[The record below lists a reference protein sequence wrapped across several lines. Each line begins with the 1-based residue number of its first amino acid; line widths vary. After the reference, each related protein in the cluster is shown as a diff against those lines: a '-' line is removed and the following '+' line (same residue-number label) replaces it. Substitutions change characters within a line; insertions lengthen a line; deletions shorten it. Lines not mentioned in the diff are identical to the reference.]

1 MVKGSTI
8 PESIIE
14 EVKSRANL
22 GEFAGEVV
30 QLKRSGRSLVGLC
43 PFHQEKTPS
52 FHVHDDEGY
61 FNCFG
66 CGKKGSLFTFI
77 METKGLTFPEAVR
90 FVAARVGVE
99 IPRDVEQHAGD
110 RGQQEQLAKLRSLMR
125 VAVEVYQRELAG
137 STRASGYLQS
147 RGISVDTQR
156 LYSLG
161 FAPRGWEFI
170 LPAINKQLDGQG
182 PTAAE
187 LEPMLLTLGL
197 LKQRSADD
205 TDTQEQKRGCYDS
218 FRERL
223 MFPIARSDGAPIAFG
238 GRLLA
243 ADPKAPKYINSPES
257 PLYSKRKT
265 LYGLHQAMPTM
276 RREKRAFLIEGY
288 MDVLSMVQGGYSGS
302 VACCGT
308 ALTPDHAKILARFV
322 ERTTVVFDGDG
333 AGRAAA
339 AKSVEAFLNTGV
351 DLYVAVLPQDEDP
364 DSLVRTGEVERLRDA
379 IESSSVAGLEFLLR
393 QLLDEEGSTLTP
405 AVSGRVAQ
413 RFATT
418 VAKIANPVEKEFSLR
433 RGAELLG
440 VSMEALDRIVREETK
455 RAHGRTAAPTEGAR
469 PPRVRQDPD
478 RVHRPLE
485 LPRLQGDPAAAVEF
499 SAPLVTSASSRMPA
513 IEGASVSARR
523 EAKGDA
529 AERAAKQFLYKQM
542 VVALLCEPSLA
553 APMLTLSE
561 SETPLP
567 KKLRRFFEA
576 VANAE
581 ELPSIQGVMRG
592 GEEGGAAKR
601 ILEELLQSHGLAG
614 AGLLEEA
621 VKQCTIG
628 GSDPKRFLDDASRA
642 NNWTCVKQEVEVLH
656 RQAAE
661 SSDEVDKARLIQEK
675 LLKRRSLERYR
686 PER

>member
-1 MVKGSTI
+1 MKGSTI

-22 GEFAGEVV
+22 GEFAAEVV
-30 QLKRSGRSLVGLC
+30 QLKRTGRSLVGLC

-99 IPRDVEQHAGD
+99 IPRDAEQQAGD
-110 RGQQEQLAKLRSLMR
+110 RGYQEQLGKLRALMR
-125 VAVEVYQRELAG
+125 AAVEVYQRELAG
-137 STRASGYLQS
+137 SPRAAAYLKS
-147 RGISVDTQR
+147 RGITDETQR

-161 FAPRGWEFI
+161 FAPKGWEFI
-170 LPAINKQLDGQG
+170 LPAIRKQLEGQG
-182 PTAAE
+182 STLTGSSGGD
-187 LEPMLLTLGL
+187 LEPMLITLGL
-197 LKQRSADD
+197 LKQRSGDD
-205 TDTQEQKRGCYDS
+205 EEGQELRRGCYDS

-243 ADPKAPKYINSPES
+243 ADAKAPKYINSPES
-257 PLYSKRKT
+257 PLYAKRKT

-276 RREKRAFLIEGY
+276 RREKRAFLVEGY
-288 MDVLSMVQGGYSGS
+288 MDVLSMVQGGYTGS

-308 ALTPDHAKILARFV
+308 ALTPEHAKILSRFV

-351 DLYVAVLPQDEDP
+351 DLYVAVLPQGEDP
-364 DSLVRTGEVERLRDA
+364 DSLVRAGELERLREA
-379 IESSSVAGLEFLLR
+379 VERSSVAGLEFLLA
-393 QLLDEEGSTLTP
+393 QLIEEEGSTLTP

-455 RAHGRTAAPTEGAR
+455 RAQGRAAPTAEVAR
-469 PPRVRQDPD
+469 PTAPRVD
-478 RVHRPLE
+478 RERAHSEVGRTDRNVSVP
-485 LPRLQGDPAAAVEF
+485 VEF
-499 SAPLVTSASSRMPA
+499 SAPSTLPSPGVKRQ
-513 IEGASVSARR
+513 
-523 EAKGDA
+523 AKVDA
-529 AERAAKQFLYKQM
+529 QEHAAKQFLYKQM
-542 VVALLCEPSLA
+542 VIALLCEPSLA
-553 APMLTLSE
+553 SPMLSLSE
-561 SETPLP
+561 HETPLP

-576 VANAE
+576 VAATE
-581 ELPSIQGVMRG
+581 DLPNIHGVMKG
-592 GEEGGAAKR
+592 GEEGAAAQR
-601 ILEELLQSHGLAG
+601 TLEALLQSHGLAG

-621 VKQCTIG
+621 IKQCTIG

-642 NNWTCVKQEVEVLH
+642 NNWTSVKQQVEVLH
-656 RQAAE
+656 RQAAQ